1 MDQDLQ
7 YHLKLRAGESAPFV
21 IVPGDP
27 GRVPQIAAFLDNARE
42 VAYNREYC
50 SWRGTYKGVDV
61 SVTSTGIGGPSAA
74 ICFEE
79 LAKVGAE
86 VLIRV
91 GTSGG
96 MQEHVELGDV
106 VIATGAIRDEG
117 TSHQYVPAAFPAV
130 PDFEVTSA
138 LKRAAVTRQEP
149 HHLGVVHCKDA
160 FYGEAYRDL
169 PNASEW
175 ASKWAAWERAG
186 ALCTEMESATLF
198 TVGQIRGLKTGAI
211 LTVVGQTKG
220 GDVKIVK
227 IGPERA
233 IQVALDA
240 IVELAEARREG
251 A

>member
-7 YHLKLRAGESAPFV
+7 YHIKLRAGESAPFV

-27 GRVPQIAAFLDNARE
+27 GRVPTIAAFLEDARE
-42 VAYNREYC
+42 VANNREYC
-50 SWRGTYKGVDV
+50 SWRGTYQGVEI

-79 LAKVGAE
+79 LAKVGAR

-91 GTSGG
+91 GTSGS
-96 MQEHVELGDV
+96 MQPHVELGDL

-117 TSHQYVPAAFPAV
+117 TSQQYVPLAFPAV
-130 PDFEVTSA
+130 PDFEVTAA
-138 LKRAAVTRQEP
+138 LKRAAERRSEP

-169 PNASEW
+169 PNADEW
-175 ASKWAAWERAG
+175 ASKWSAWERAG

-198 TVGQIRGLKTGAI
+198 TVGQIRGLKTGAVM
-211 LTVVGQTKG
+211 TVVGQTKG

-233 IQVALDA
+233 IQLALDA
-240 IVELAEARREG
+240 IVELASAQT
-251 A
+251 